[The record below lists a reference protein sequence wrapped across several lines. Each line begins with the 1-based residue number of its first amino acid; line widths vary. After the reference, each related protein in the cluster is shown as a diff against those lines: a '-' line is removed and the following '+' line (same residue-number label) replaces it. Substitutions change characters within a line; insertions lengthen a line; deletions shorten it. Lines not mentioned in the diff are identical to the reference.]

1 MRKIIVV
8 LSLSVCINAEA
19 REFQPI
25 GFESI
30 GMGGAGVASAQ
41 GSMAGYYNPALL
53 TKSTYATELV
63 LSAGAGVRE
72 YNLADNLDRLNKVD
86 FTGSLVRVANNA
98 PTILNPSP
106 PPNSQADRN
115 ALTTSQ
121 TILSGMSGGKNGLS
135 LMPSAAF
142 GMQVKRFGAGIYGTS
157 DATATAVVDG
167 NHLALSVKNGSQ
179 YYNYNPATDI
189 YSTTTQASYE
199 ASSLEYAVNN
209 KLTYVRLNGL
219 TLLEVPLS
227 YGLPLDM
234 PAGKLGIGASLKYMK
249 STTYNAR
256 IKVDTGSGNI
266 DDQLNNIEN
275 TDSALGVDLG
285 VLFTP
290 ADFNNLT
297 LGLVGKNLNS
307 PSFETVVAGETYK
320 VAPQFRAGLDVALN
334 PQLNLALDLDLTSNK
349 TFITDL
355 DTRYLGGGFNYRP
368 ASWFSLR
375 MGAMQNLESSNEGV
389 VLTGGLGF
397 GFKWFQVDV
406 ATQVSNKKGYL
417 DGEEVPRY
425 ARANIA
431 LVSRW

>member
-1 MRKIIVV
+1 MRKIMVV
-8 LSLSVCINAEA
+8 LSLSACFNAQA

-30 GMGGAGVASAQ
+30 GMGGAGVANAQ

-53 TKSTYATELV
+53 TKSTYATELA
-63 LSAGAGVRE
+63 LSAGVGVRE
-72 YNLADNLDRLNKVD
+72 YNLANNLDRLDKAD
-86 FTGSLVRVANNA
+86 FTGSLLRVANNA
-98 PTILNPSP
+98 PIPLSNT
-106 PPNSQADRN
+106 QADRD

-135 LMPSAAF
+135 LMPSAAW
-142 GMQVKRFGAGIYGTS
+142 GMQVKRFGAGVYGTS

-167 NHLALSVKNGSQ
+167 NHLALSVKSGSN
-179 YYNYNPATDI
+179 YYSYNPATDT
-189 YSTTTQASYE
+189 YGTTTQAAYE
-199 ASSLEYAVNN
+199 ASSLEYAINN
-209 KLTYVRLNGL
+209 NLTYVRLNGL
-219 TLLEVPLS
+219 TLLEVPIS
-227 YGLPLDM
+227 YGFPLDM
-234 PAGKLGIGASLKYMK
+234 PAGKLGLGTSLKYMK
-249 STTYNAR
+249 GTTYNAR

-266 DDQLNNIEN
+266 GDQLNNIEK
-275 TDSALGVDLG
+275 TDSAVGIDAG

-290 ADFNNLT
+290 AAFNQLT

-307 PSFETVVAGETYK
+307 PSFETVVAGENYK

-334 PQLNLALDLDLTSNK
+334 PKLNLAVDLDLTSNK

-355 DTRYLGGGFNYRP
+355 DTRYLGGGFNFHP

-375 MGAMQNLESSNEGV
+375 LGAMQNLDSSNEGT

-397 GFKWFQVDV
+397 GLKWFQVDI
-406 ATQVSNKKGYL
+406 AAQVSNKKGYF

>member
-53 TKSTYATELV
+53 TKSTYATELA

-72 YNLADNLDRLNKVD
+72 YNLADNLDRLDKAD
-86 FTGSLVRVANNA
+86 FTGSLARVANNA
-98 PTILNPSP
+98 PISMSNT
-106 PPNSQADRN
+106 QADRN

-142 GMQVKRFGAGIYGTS
+142 GMQIKRFGAGVYGTS

-179 YYNYNPATDI
+179 YYNYNPATDT
-189 YSTTTQASYE
+189 YSTITQASYE
-199 ASSLEYAVNN
+199 ASSLEYAVKN

-227 YGLPLDM
+227 YGLPLDL
-234 PAGKLGIGASLKYMK
+234 PAGKLGLGASLKYMK
-249 STTYNAR
+249 GTTYNAR
-256 IKVDTGSGNI
+256 IDVDTSSGNI
-266 DDQLNNIEN
+266 DNQLNNIEK

-290 ADFNNLT
+290 AAYNYLT

-307 PSFETVVAGETYK
+307 PSFETVVAGESYK

-334 PQLNLALDLDLTSNK
+334 TKLNLALDLDLTSNK
-349 TFITDL
+349 TFITGL
-355 DTRYLGGGFNYRP
+355 DTRYLGGGFNFHP
-368 ASWFSLR
+368 ASWFSMRL
-375 MGAMQNLESSNEGV
+375 GAMQNLDSSNEGT

-397 GFKWFQVDV
+397 GLKWLQLDIAAQV
-406 ATQVSNKKGYL
+406 ANKKGYF
-417 DGEEVPRY
+417 DGEEFPRY